1 MILTATP
8 PGRPS
13 RVGFWAVLVLGALL
27 LPMTPGAAQTDRP
40 KPSDDSAP
48 QRPADGDS
56 SAKPVRDFTTFLGLR
71 LDDPSVGDVHRHILN
86 SCTQCHD
93 DPHRH
98 VKDFWRQPEQWR
110 DKHDQAARLLGQLS
124 QQRANLVPPD
134 PFDLDRLAR
143 EEKAEIEKLQDE
155 IELLK
160 VQVRLREA
168 HLRVAKRQQESA
180 ARRYRLLT
188 EQNSRASGIIT
199 REALLEAQSAAET
212 AGDQVQIREA
222 ELQEPMVRLKQA
234 ERRLA
239 KLQPP
244 TPPKPLTKKQPTQ
257 EQRLK
262 ELEKK
267 LNEVLEEM
275 KALQGEMQ
283 PKKPPAG
290 STSPPR

>member
-13 RVGFWAVLVLGALL
+13 RAGFWAVLGFGALL
-27 LPMTPGAAQTDRP
+27 LPMTPGAAQTDPP
-40 KPSDDSAP
+40 KRDADSAP
-48 QRPADGDS
+48 QRPADGNS
-56 SAKPVRDFTTFLGLR
+56 SAHPPRDFTTFLGLR
-71 LDDPSVGDVHRHILN
+71 LEDPLVGDLHRHILN

-98 VKDFWRQPEQWR
+98 VKDFWRQPERWR
-110 DKHDQAARLLGQLS
+110 DKHDQAARLLGEL
-124 QQRANLVPPD
+124 QQRRANPLSAEPV
-134 PFDLDRLAR
+134 DLGRLAR

-155 IELLK
+155 IELLRVEIQLNEIHLQAASKALTASRSHLARVKQMGIAVTPAELDSAQVK
-160 VQVRLREA
+160 VDNQEFEVRI
-168 HLRVAKRQQESA
+168 K
-180 ARRYRLLT
+180 
-188 EQNSRASGIIT
+188 
-199 REALLEAQSAAET
+199 
-212 AGDQVQIREA
+212 EA
-222 ELQEPMVRLKQA
+222 ELKKSLVRLKQA

-244 TPPKPLTKKQPTQ
+244 TPAKPPAKKQPTQ

-267 LNEVLEEM
+267 LNEVLEDM
-275 KALQGEMQ
+275 KALQGEMH
-283 PKKPPAG
+283 PKKPPVG